1 VFEMRAQRITVL
13 VVNNCEIFREGL
25 ATLIEGKATIGM
37 VYTCSNGLEAVEKAR
52 RVKPDVVLMD
62 IELPRDPAI
71 RATSLI
77 CEQLPKTRVLMLTK
91 SDEDS
96 DLLLALKAGAK
107 GYISR
112 NTGIDQVIKTIT
124 LTCQGDII
132 VPPSIATRLLLE
144 FARLERKEGEWGMK
158 EGIGLSQREKEVLRL
173 VAKGDTNRE
182 IANSLF
188 ITENTVKVHMHNIMG
203 KLEVCNRRKAV
214 ALAIEKGLVP
224 NITAQDT

>member
-62 IELPRDPAI
+62 IELPRDTAI